1 MQIKTIIKYYFT
13 FTEMTKSKKINKRHN
28 KSIMTESKIVIAL
41 SWEGD

>member
-13 FTEMTKSKKINKRHN
+13 FNKMTKSKKINKGHN

-41 SWEGD
+41 SWKRD